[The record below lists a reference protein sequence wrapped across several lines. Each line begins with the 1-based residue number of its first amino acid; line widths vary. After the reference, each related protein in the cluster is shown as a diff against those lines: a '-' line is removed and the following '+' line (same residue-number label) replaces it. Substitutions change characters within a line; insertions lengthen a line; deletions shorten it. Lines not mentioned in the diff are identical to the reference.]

1 MMTKTEPFK
10 AHYLPVE
17 AWPVPCQIAWHG
29 AFAET
34 TLFDDQKPAR
44 GWREATIHKTRTGFG
59 AFISWR
65 IFEGTLEQEADVIEL
80 VTRDAASRYLE
91 ALKSSPYAP
100 LTILCRIQELYDAA
114 RVMAPSHDWAW
125 LRHATKRLRV
135 KAHPVRN
142 KRIRLQP
149 AQALEQLAY
158 QLMYEA
164 QTSKELSF
172 YQRAL
177 RFRDGLMIGLLIRR
191 PLRLKNFASLTLA
204 QNLIL
209 HHKSATLTFLPNEM
223 KGKRP
228 FDVKFP
234 KAYFEALQTYLTL
247 YRPYLLT
254 LGHADDHVT
263 QALNQSGQQHALWI
277 SNEGKQ
283 MADQSIRNAIKR
295 RTLIA
300 FGLDM
305 TPHLFRDASVTTLVR
320 DAPSSARLTRV
331 ILGHATIDVTNKHYN
346 QSRMIETSRRHTSL
360 IEQLTTNA
368 LKETP

>member
-1 MMTKTEPFK
+1 MTKTEPFK

-17 AWPVPCQIAWHG
+17 AWPAPCQIAWHD

-34 TLFDDQKPAR
+34 ALFDDQKPAR

-65 IFEGTLEQEADVIEL
+65 IFEGTFNQETDIIEL
-80 VTRDAASRYLE
+80 VTRDAAACYLG
-91 ALKSSPYAP
+91 ALKASSYAP
-100 LTILCRIQELYDAA
+100 YTIFCRIQEVYDAA
-114 RVMAPSHDWAW
+114 RIMAPLHDWAW
-125 LRHATKRLRV
+125 LRNAAKRLRI
-135 KAHPVRN
+135 KAQPVRN
-142 KRIRLQP
+142 KQMRLQP
-149 AQALEQLAY
+149 AQALEQLAH
-158 QLMYEA
+158 QLMDEA

-177 RFRDGLMIGLLIRR
+177 RFRDGLMIGLLIRC
-191 PLRLKNFASLTLA
+191 PLRLKNFASTTIG
-204 QNLIL
+204 QNLFL
-209 HHKSATLTFLPNEM
+209 HEKSVTLSFVADEM

-228 FDVKFP
+228 FEVRFP
-234 KAYFEALQTYLTL
+234 QAYFEALQIYHTL
-247 YRPYLLT
+247 YQPYLLT
-254 LGHADDHVT
+254 LGHADDPIT
-263 QALNQSGQQHALWI
+263 RALNQSGQEQALWV

-300 FGLDM
+300 FGIDM

-320 DAPSSARLTRV
+320 HAPSAARLTRT
-331 ILGHATIDVTNKHYN
+331 ILGHATIDVTNKYYN

-360 IEQLTTNA
+360 MDQITTNA
-368 LKETP
+368 LKESQ